1 VWLRRKFP
9 RLIRIESNITGLPIF
24 SNEQP
29 RLFVMNSSSHFD
41 LFGFAPAFAIDA
53 GKLEAAYR
61 DLQARVHPD
70 KFAQG
75 TGADRRAAMQWAVR
89 ANEAYSALKDPL
101 KRAMHLLELRGVE
114 IGAETNTAMEPAF
127 LMAQMEWR
135 ESVEDARAA
144 KNIDEL
150 DRLLD
155 ELHSEKK
162 IRYGKLE
169 ALLASNADQPAAEA
183 VRQLMFLEK
192 VQSEI
197 GDSIAALEDA

>member
-1 VWLRRKFP
+1 MRG
-9 RLIRIESNITGLPIF
+9 EN
-24 SNEQP
+24 
-29 RLFVMNSSSHFD
+29 HFQ
-41 LFGFAPAFAIDA
+41 LFGIPAQFSIDTEEL
-53 GKLEAAYR
+53 GAAYR

-75 TGADRRAAMQWAVR
+75 TAADRRAAMQWAVR
-89 ANEAYSALKDPL
+89 ANEAYTALKNPL
-101 KRAMHLLELRGVE
+101 KRAVYLLDLRGVE

-150 DRLLD
+150 DRLLG
-155 ELHSEKK
+155 ELRNEMK
-162 IRYGKLE
+162 IRHEKLE
-169 ALLASNADQPAAEA
+169 TLLATNADQPAAEA

-197 GDSIAALEDA
+197 GDSVAALEDV

>member
-1 VWLRRKFP
+1 MLAKTKIMRG
-9 RLIRIESNITGLPIF
+9 E
-24 SNEQP
+24 
-29 RLFVMNSSSHFD
+29 SHFQ
-41 LFGFAPAFAIDA
+41 LFGVPAQFSIDTA
-53 GKLEAAYR
+53 ALDAAYR

-75 TGADRRAAMQWAVR
+75 TAADRRAAMQWAVR
-89 ANEAYSALKDPL
+89 ATEAYTALKDPL

-114 IGAETNTAMEPAF
+114 IGVETNTAMEPAF

-135 ESVEDARAA
+135 ESVEDARGA
-144 KNIDEL
+144 KNMEEL
-150 DRLLD
+150 DRLLHD
-155 ELHSEKK
+155 LRNEKTT
-162 IRYGKLE
+162 RYNKLE
-169 ALLASNADQPAAEA
+169 ALLTSNADQPAAEA

>member
-1 VWLRRKFP
+1 MWLRRELP
-9 RLIRIESNITGLPIF
+9 RLIRIENNATGLRIP
-24 SNEQP
+24 SDEQP
-29 RLFVMNSSSHFD
+29 RLFVMNPSSHFD
-41 LFGFAPAFAIDA
+41 LFGLPPAFSIDA
-53 GKLEAAYR
+53 GKLDTVYR
-61 DLQARVHPD
+61 ELQARVHPD
-70 KFAQG
+70 KFAQD
-75 TGADRRAAMQWAVR
+75 TAADRRAAMQWAVR

-135 ESVEDARAA
+135 ESVEDARGA
-144 KNIDEL
+144 KNIEEL
-150 DRLLD
+150 DRLLGD
-155 ELHSEKK
+155 LRNEKTT
-162 IRYGKLE
+162 RYNKLE
-169 ALLASNADQPAAEA
+169 ALLTSNADQPAAEA